1 MYQMNKDKEL
11 KRTWKRNF
19 KKKKKKKRN
28 TTLRRNTN
36 EMKALNMKLTK
47 PKTFRGEMSF

>member
-19 KKKKKKKRN
+19 KKKKKKNGK
-28 TTLRRNTN
+28 
-36 EMKALNMKLTK
+36 EI
-47 PKTFRGEMSF
+47 

>member
-19 KKKKKKKRN
+19 KKKKKKMENK
-28 TTLRRNTN
+28 
-36 EMKALNMKLTK
+36 
-47 PKTFRGEMSF
+47 SD

>member
-19 KKKKKKKRN
+19 KKKKKMEKK
-28 TTLRRNTN
+28 
-36 EMKALNMKLTK
+36 
-47 PKTFRGEMSF
+47 SD

>member
-19 KKKKKKKRN
+19 NNNNKKKRVRL
-28 TTLRRNTN
+28 TT
-36 EMKALNMKLTK
+36 
-47 PKTFRGEMSF
+47 

>member
-19 KKKKKKKRN
+19 NNNNNNNKKKK
-28 TTLRRNTN
+28 
-36 EMKALNMKLTK
+36 
-47 PKTFRGEMSF
+47 G